1 MDEKL
6 LHKVLVTVEE
16 VKTITDLANRL
27 YLSQPYISQLI
38 TKTEVEYNVCLVNRR
53 KTPISLTPAG
63 KELVL
68 GLEKILNDRKYMS
81 QRINQYSTKSESTI
95 KIAITPIWISR
106 KTSKI
111 IQLLQQSHPYTQFEI
126 YRIFTSNDSLKL
138 LENGSIDIFWGAQF
152 HNSQL
157 LSNYV
162 YRSRACIIVP
172 FNHPLFDKNKYEL
185 LFSQKVLN
193 KLNYSN
199 EVSLTNNSAFQKIVD
214 HLFEDADIKLKK
226 AIKVNDFIGAAQL
239 SIEGWGI
246 SVTLNDV
253 LEYLNNTNKQ
263 YNIIPIPSKLI
274 NLDVAIT
281 INKKTSSKVKKIV
294 NSLLNILN
302 KEYKKE

>member
-1 MDEKL
+1 M
-6 LHKVLVTVEE
+6 
-16 VKTITDLANRL
+16 
-27 YLSQPYISQLI
+27 
-38 TKTEVEYNVCLVNRR
+38 
-53 KTPISLTPAG
+53 
-63 KELVL
+63 
-68 GLEKILNDRKYMS
+68 
-81 QRINQYSTKSESTI
+81 
-95 KIAITPIWISR
+95 
-106 KTSKI
+106 
-111 IQLLQQSHPYTQFEI
+111 
-126 YRIFTSNDSLKL
+126 
-138 LENGSIDIFWGAQF
+138 
-152 HNSQL
+152 
-157 LSNYV
+157 
-162 YRSRACIIVP
+162 
-172 FNHPLFDKNKYEL
+172 FDKNKYEL

-214 HLFEDADIKLKK
+214 HLFEDANIKLKK

-281 INKKTSSKVKKIV
+281 INKKTSSKVKKIA

>member
-1 MDEKL
+1 M
-6 LHKVLVTVEE
+6 
-16 VKTITDLANRL
+16 
-27 YLSQPYISQLI
+27 
-38 TKTEVEYNVCLVNRR
+38 
-53 KTPISLTPAG
+53 
-63 KELVL
+63 
-68 GLEKILNDRKYMS
+68 
-81 QRINQYSTKSESTI
+81 
-95 KIAITPIWISR
+95 
-106 KTSKI
+106 
-111 IQLLQQSHPYTQFEI
+111 
-126 YRIFTSNDSLKL
+126 
-138 LENGSIDIFWGAQF
+138 
-152 HNSQL
+152 
-157 LSNYV
+157 
-162 YRSRACIIVP
+162 
-172 FNHPLFDKNKYEL
+172 FDKNKYEL

-226 AIKVNDFIGAAQL
+226 AIKVNDFIGSAQL

-281 INKKTSSKVKKIV
+281 INKKTSSKVKKIA
-294 NSLLNILN
+294 NSLLNLLN